1 MLYGTLYLH
10 SFCIFFNL
18 AITIGFEQEFY
29 TVFEAFNATGELI
42 EVPIIKSNNQ
52 TSNETFE
59 VIVSV
64 IAGSSSNA
72 ATDGTDYFSG
82 RNVSSFSFR
91 PDQQRINYQF
101 ELIDDD
107 TPEGE
112 EVFQLELSLGS
123 GTPGVSV
130 GGGGVYSR
138 ATVVIID
145 DDG

>member
-1 MLYGTLYLH
+1 MHILY
-10 SFCIFFNL
+10 FFNA

-42 EVPIIKSNNQ
+42 EVPIIKNNN
-52 TSNETFE
+52 SLHSDITFV
-59 VIVSV
+59 VIVSL
-64 IAGSSSNA
+64 IAGNSSNA

-82 RNVSSFSFR
+82 GNVSSFSFR
-91 PDQQRINYQF
+91 RDQQRINYQF
-101 ELIDDD
+101 ELFDDD

-112 EVFQLELSLGS
+112 EEFQIELSLGS

>member
-1 MLYGTLYLH
+1 M
-10 SFCIFFNL
+10 
-18 AITIGFEQEFY
+18 
-29 TVFEAFNATGELI
+29 
-42 EVPIIKSNNQ
+42 
-52 TSNETFE
+52 

-64 IAGSSSNA
+64 IAGNSSNA

-82 RNVSSFSFR
+82 GNVSSFSFR
-91 PDQQRINYQF
+91 RDQQRINYQF
-101 ELIDDD
+101 ELLDDD

-112 EVFQLELSLGS
+112 EVFQIELSLGS

>member
-1 MLYGTLYLH
+1 MLYGTLI
-10 SFCIFFNL
+10 FCCFFNT

-42 EVPIIKSNNQ
+42 EVPIIKNNN
-52 TSNETFE
+52 SLHSDITFI

-64 IAGSSSNA
+64 IAGNSSNA
-72 ATDGTDYFSG
+72 ATEGLDFCLSPNPPSQYFD
-82 RNVSSFSFR
+82 F
-91 PDQQRINYQF
+91 DEQRISIDF
-101 ELIDDD
+101 ELFDDD

-112 EVFQLELSLGS
+112 EEFQLELSLGS
-123 GTPGVSV
+123 GTSGVSV